1 MSYVESITNVLND
14 HLGWHRARL
23 KLMARFQLAL
33 EKLQTTNLRKIAAS
47 LKAGVKDESNYRR
60 IQRFL
65 SGYDVDFTALG
76 RLLVTLLPQ
85 EGPYVAVLD
94 RTEWHF
100 GQTPVNVLMMGIAHK
115 GVAFP
120 VVWKVLPSG
129 GGSRAKS
136 HMDVLER
143 FLAIVDPASI
153 EAVLADREF
162 ISVKWMCHLQKN
174 DIPFAI
180 RLRSDRRV
188 GLSPEGASLP
198 VRMFARPIPPGE
210 EKVLEAE
217 RYLSGSQEIGEKQHV
232 AVRIV
237 IRRIGSEKNT
247 REAEDPFLIL
257 ATSRLD
263 PEEATSLYRRRWE
276 VETMFAALKSRGFN
290 LEETHL
296 TAPGRIRR
304 LIGLLALAFGWT
316 HLAGEKRAAREGP
329 PSEKTHGRRAR
340 SLFRYGLDWLQSI
353 LTTPEKQDAALFL
366 CLSGLRSPSTFL
378 AAG

>member
-1 MSYVESITNVLND
+1 MPYVESITNVLND

-47 LKAGVKDESNYRR
+47 LKAGVKEESNYRR

-100 GQTPVNVLMMGIAHK
+100 GSAPVNVLMMGIAHK

-120 VVWKVLPSG
+120 VAWKVLPSG
-129 GGSRAKS
+129 GGSGAKS
-136 HMDVLER
+136 HIEVLER
-143 FLAIVDPASI
+143 FLSIIGPTSI

-162 ISVKWMCHLQKN
+162 ISVDWMRHLKEKN
-174 DIPFAI
+174 IPFAI
-180 RLRSDRRV
+180 RLRSNRGV

-210 EKVLEAE
+210 EKVLEGE
-217 RYLSGSQEIGEKQHV
+217 RYLSDSQKLGEEKHV
-232 AVRIV
+232 SVRVV
-237 IRRIGSEKNT
+237 IRRIGSEGNSEK
-247 REAEDPFLIL
+247 EEDPFLIL

-263 PEEATSLYRRRWE
+263 PTEATSLYRRRWE

-296 TAPGRIRR
+296 TAPDRVER
-304 LIGLLALAFGWT
+304 LIGLLALAFGWA
-316 HLAGEKRAAREGP
+316 HLAGEKRTAREGP
-329 PSEKTHGRRAR
+329 PRQKTHGRRAR

-378 AAG
+378 AAS